1 VTENADS
8 LRVGASSEVGT
19 GWAHEV
25 KTHRVMAYGRLD
37 WLHREQDVF
46 QGTLVL
52 VGGGDWLYVTP
63 GVGVLVGHGLNVQAD
78 VKLPLYR
85 HLANRQLDSH
95 AIFQVGISRQF

>member
-1 VTENADS
+1 MAQNADG
-8 LRVGASSEVGT
+8 LRVGVSSELGT

-25 KTHRVMAYGRLD
+25 ITHRIMGYGRIG

-46 QGTLVL
+46 RGTPVL
-52 VGGGDWLYVTP
+52 VGGGEWLYVTP

-95 AIFQVGISRQF
+95 AIFELGVSRQF